1 MLFCFKWHP
10 RLMITQSLAPP
21 RHRTEADSGPFDK
34 LWSIRLC
41 VSHISKTEQW
51 QKWCKRERVMVWMK
65 WERGWL
71 IALVS
76 CRQGGNLNA
85 NILLLPLEC
94 GTGSTSCPLHPVR
107 LRKWSARTPRKV
119 TELLYQR
126 LAVDDL
132 GRLCARQKCEN
143 IPFVALKNTTTLCV
157 KFAFVC
163 AKPLLCFVVIFHSH
177 LRRSK

>member
-10 RLMITQSLAPP
+10 HLMITRSLAPP

-34 LWSIRLC
+34 LWSRRLC

-51 QKWCKRERVMVWMK
+51 QKWCKRERVIVWMK
-65 WERGWL
+65 WEGGWL

-94 GTGSTSCPLHPVR
+94 GTGSTSCPLHQVR

-126 LAVDDL
+126 LVMHDL
-132 GRLCARQKCEN
+132 GRLCPTKVREHSICC
-143 IPFVALKNTTTLCV
+143 LKKHHQTVCKICICV
-157 KFAFVC
+157 
-163 AKPLLCFVVIFHSH
+163 KPLLCFVVIFHSH
-177 LRRSK
+177 VRRSN